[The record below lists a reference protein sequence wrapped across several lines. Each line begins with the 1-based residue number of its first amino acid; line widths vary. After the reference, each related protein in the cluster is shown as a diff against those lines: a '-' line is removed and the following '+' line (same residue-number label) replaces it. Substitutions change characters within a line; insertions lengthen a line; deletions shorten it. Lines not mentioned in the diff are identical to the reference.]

1 MVVEKRVGIEKRRE
15 KKKVLRFNINVAAKC
30 FSNSY
35 KEILPSSSPAKTTE
49 ELNGRLEYQGNL
61 SATLYRYLFD
71 VVCVCQTDNELW
83 RDSILC

>member
-35 KEILPSSSPAKTTE
+35 KKILPSSSPAKTTE
-49 ELNGRLEYQGNL
+49 ELNSRLEYQGNP
-61 SATLYRYLFD
+61 
-71 VVCVCQTDNELW
+71 Q
-83 RDSILC
+83 